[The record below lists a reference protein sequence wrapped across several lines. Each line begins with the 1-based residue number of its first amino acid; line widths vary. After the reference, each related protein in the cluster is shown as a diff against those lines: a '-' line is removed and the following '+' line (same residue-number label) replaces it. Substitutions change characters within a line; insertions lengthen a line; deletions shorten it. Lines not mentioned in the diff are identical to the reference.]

1 MQPTH
6 RSSRILQPAKLWF
19 VYFSLFLALG
29 LEYIPSG
36 RVPGIP
42 DWVPLVLAIW
52 CVREPL
58 RVGMGVGFV
67 FGLLVD
73 VGHEDL
79 HPLLLARHDLDA
91 AVEVRLL
98 VTLAGLDLA
107 FDRPDINHRER
118 QRGEAGVWRQRLPG
132 EAAHG
137 EDHRAHGDRDRKFKR
152 NQAGGVVHQRFAL
165 QYSHDFLWNTP
176 FPDDAGKRHS
186 IGRR

>member
-19 VYFSLFLALG
+19 VYLSLFLALG

-58 RVGMGVGFV
+58 RIGMGVGFV

-73 VGHEDL
+73 VGQGAAMGQHAL
-79 HPLLLARHDLDA
+79 AYVVLAYFANAAARRVLWFPLLQQALHMLPLFVLTQVLMVA
-91 AVEVRLL
+91 VRLL
-98 VTLAGLDLA
+98 AGAEFPGWSYFLSSLSNA
-107 FDRPDINHRER
+107 LLWAPLSILLM
-118 QRGEAGVWRQRLPG
+118 LPQYQPV
-132 EAAHG
+132 
-137 EDHRAHGDRDRKFKR
+137 DRDDNR
-152 NQAGGVVHQRFAL
+152 
-165 QYSHDFLWNTP
+165 P
-176 FPDDAGKRHS
+176 
-186 IGRR
+186 I

>member
-58 RVGMGVGFV
+58 RN
-67 FGLLVD
+67 LILKI
-73 VGHEDL
+73 L
-79 HPLLLARHDLDA
+79 
-91 AVEVRLL
+91 
-98 VTLAGLDLA
+98 
-107 FDRPDINHRER
+107 
-118 QRGEAGVWRQRLPG
+118 
-132 EAAHG
+132 
-137 EDHRAHGDRDRKFKR
+137 K
-152 NQAGGVVHQRFAL
+152 
-165 QYSHDFLWNTP
+165 SNTT
-176 FPDDAGKRHS
+176 R
-186 IGRR
+186 I